1 MTFLRKHAAGCAL
14 LSVLCCAAAAPYL
27 LPADPDSAVFRSGAL
42 PLLLLLACFMPAG
55 GALKRAE
62 RGTLLRGLL
71 LGFFFALAL
80 SLGSEL
86 AFYGELLPGA
96 RSLLRRVA
104 VPLLAAPLTGLLF
117 ARLAMLT
124 LHGRRQSGGTLPFA
138 CAIFLFWLPVLLAYW
153 PGMLNYDFAG
163 EFAQHA
169 EGYSAIHPLL
179 HSAFQNGILRLF
191 ESGGD
196 YTRGLLALSLLQMA
210 LFSLSLGRACAF
222 VRARAGLPAALFCA
236 LLFALHPVFSVL
248 SCSMTK
254 DTLFAAA
261 LLTLSLD
268 LWELLEGRR
277 FTPLLILRILLCAVS
292 VALLRTNG
300 PVCLVPLLLLSCA
313 AAKGLRGRMAL
324 LGLGCAAAS
333 LCVQLAL
340 QLLLSPAPFPGFQF
354 YSVPAQQLVRAHAE
368 GTLTEE
374 EAAELRAWYTDEA
387 GLAVHPHLADPAK
400 GYLDR
405 ARLETNGRD
414 FLSLWAR
421 AAGHSIKPY
430 AEAFLQL
437 NIGSWYPDD
446 KSHATIY
453 PDVSWNDKGYL
464 QTQELDIEGF
474 ETTSLL
480 PGVQAFYEQICRR
493 NGYQKWPMLS
503 LLFAPAVPFWVL
515 LFAGMVLCCRGRRR
529 LTAPLFGALALW
541 AGYLLGP
548 CTLPRYLLPLFCLTP
563 VALSTALAVKQ
574 KG

>member
-124 LHGRRQSGGTLPFA
+124 LRGRRQSGGTLPFA

-191 ESGGD
+191 ESGSD

-210 LFSLSLGRACAF
+210 LFALSLGRAPSYAPGPACPPPF
-222 VRARAGLPAALFCA
+222 SAR
-236 LLFALHPVFSVL
+236 
-248 SCSMTK
+248 CSSRCTRS
-254 DTLFAAA
+254 FQ
-261 LLTLSLD
+261 
-268 LWELLEGRR
+268 
-277 FTPLLILRILLCAVS
+277 C
-292 VALLRTNG
+292 
-300 PVCLVPLLLLSCA
+300 
-313 AAKGLRGRMAL
+313 
-324 LGLGCAAAS
+324 
-333 LCVQLAL
+333 
-340 QLLLSPAPFPGFQF
+340 SPAP
-354 YSVPAQQLVRAHAE
+354 
-368 GTLTEE
+368 
-374 EAAELRAWYTDEA
+374 
-387 GLAVHPHLADPAK
+387 
-400 GYLDR
+400 
-405 ARLETNGRD
+405 
-414 FLSLWAR
+414 
-421 AAGHSIKPY
+421 
-430 AEAFLQL
+430 
-437 NIGSWYPDD
+437 
-446 KSHATIY
+446 
-453 PDVSWNDKGYL
+453 
-464 QTQELDIEGF
+464 
-474 ETTSLL
+474 
-480 PGVQAFYEQICRR
+480 
-493 NGYQKWPMLS
+493 
-503 LLFAPAVPFWVL
+503 
-515 LFAGMVLCCRGRRR
+515 
-529 LTAPLFGALALW
+529 
-541 AGYLLGP
+541 
-548 CTLPRYLLPLFCLTP
+548 
-563 VALSTALAVKQ
+563 
-574 KG
+574 